1 LPLVGYGMLVRLQV
15 SGSALQTAML
25 FFALPTSTAIYVL
38 SSQLG
43 SDTAL
48 ASATI
53 VVSTVLS
60 FFSLSVVM
68 ILFF

>member
-1 LPLVGYGMLVRLQV
+1 
-15 SGSALQTAML
+15 ML
-25 FFALPTSTAIYVL
+25 FFALPTSTSIYVL

-60 FFSLSVVM
+60 FFSLSAVM